1 MIMKKLA
8 ILAMIALIGAYCTKP
23 TPKPVNEIADNLSEI
38 ENQALYVD
46 AVEAVQG
53 EINYQLAYGCFRK
66 LGSRRLQAAVD
77 SVTSYV
83 YRELF
88 NNNKNILNELTT
100 KAVTYES
107 QNQDSMAIGR
117 IMGWLG
123 QDGTFQRKAFEN
135 KIDTL
140 LSVGQKFYRLYA
152 TDGCSYI
159 VEIRYNGDKSIVS
172 VNKESKRK
180 R

>member
-1 MIMKKLA
+1 MKKLT
-8 ILAMIALIGAYCTKP
+8 ILAMIALIGASCAEQT
-23 TPKPVNEIADNLSEI
+23 KPVNEIADNLSEI
-38 ENQALYVD
+38 ENQARYVD

-83 YRELF
+83 YKELF
-88 NNNKNILNELTT
+88 NNNKNILSELVT

-107 QNQDSMAIGR
+107 HNQDSMAIGR

-123 QDGTFQRKAFEN
+123 QDGAFKRKVFEN

-140 LSVGQKFYRLYA
+140 LSAGQKFYRIYS
-152 TDGCSYI
+152 TDGLSYI
-159 VEIRYNGDKSIVS
+159 VEIRYKDGKSIVL
-172 VNKESKRK
+172 VDKESKRK
-180 R
+180 K

>member
-1 MIMKKLA
+1 MKKLT
-8 ILAMIALIGAYCTKP
+8 ILAMIALIGASCAEQT
-23 TPKPVNEIADNLSEI
+23 KPVNEIADNLSEI

-83 YRELF
+83 YKELF

-107 QNQDSMAIGR
+107 RNLDSMAIGR
-117 IMGWLG
+117 IMGVVRTRRNFSTEGLRK
-123 QDGTFQRKAFEN
+123 QDRYVIINGA
-135 KIDTL
+135 
-140 LSVGQKFYRLYA
+140 
-152 TDGCSYI
+152 
-159 VEIRYNGDKSIVS
+159 EILQAV
-172 VNKESKRK
+172 
-180 R
+180 